1 MANGRRKKPTP
12 PPRSNDKIRAIML
25 QYFYDRNQNATSA
38 RGKKGFAIRIS
49 DIRKELK
56 ASHNLKQKDVVA
68 NLNYLMS
75 QGWIEEEQIQK
86 SVPLPS
92 GTIIPQ
98 ATSYYKITAVGI
110 DKIEGPGEFTMDKFK
125 GIKIEATGQNIITVG
140 DGNQVNA
147 QYEDAAS
154 SLIDLKQ
161 TLLGTDSLTEEQK
174 LDAVA
179 DIDSIESQLAKAEP
193 NQTAIQGAWEG
204 VKKLDTVLGLT
215 EKVGKV
221 AGFLAPFF
229 ADLE

>member
-1 MANGRRKKPTP
+1 MAAKRKKKPKPLPKT
-12 PPRSNDKIRAIML
+12 NNQIREIML
-25 QYFYDRNQNATSA
+25 QYFYDRNSNATSA
-38 RGKKGFAIRIS
+38 RGKKGFAIKIM
-49 DIRKELK
+49 DIRRELK
-56 ASHNLKQKDVVA
+56 ASHGLSQTEVVS
-68 NLNYLMS
+68 NLNYLIS

-98 ATSYYKITAVGI
+98 TTPFYKITAAGI
-110 DKIEGPGEFTMDKFK
+110 DKIDGPGEFTMDKFK

-147 QYEDAAS
+147 EYEDAAG

-161 TLLGTDSLTEEQK
+161 TLLEEDSLSEEQK

-193 NQTAIQGAWEG
+193 NRTVIQGAWEG

-215 EKVGKV
+215 EKVAKV
-221 AGFLAPFF
+221 AGLLAPF
-229 ADLE
+229 LL